1 MVQDLDFT
9 PDFERML
16 KQISVIGG
24 GLGGLAFAQGMRLL
38 AGYQVVVYERDTSPS
53 HRSQGYQ
60 IGLNS
65 DGLGALNML
74 SLPGFPELIHENP
87 LYGFM
92 MTDHQLEGLVRFPV
106 QKVGTQPTKM
116 SLVNR
121 FRLRDIL
128 ATGITIQWDK
138 KFVKYLETPEGV
150 VAHFEDGSTAV
161 LDLTLC
167 SSITDEAIEE
177 LSSCCPLLAS
187 LNITHCTH
195 ISDDSLRALA
205 LHCHELREL
214 VLSFCSG

>member
-1 MVQDLDFT
+1 MNRPNDLEYQSR
-9 PDFERML
+9 FERMI
-16 KQISVIGG
+16 KQVSVIGG

-65 DGLGALNML
+65 DGLGALNVL
-74 SLPGFPELIHENP
+74 DLPVFSELVRENP

-92 MTDHQLEGLVRFPV
+92 MTDDQLEGLVRFPV

-138 KFVKYLETPEGV
+138 KFVKYVETAEGV
-150 VAHFEDGSTAV
+150 VAHFEDGSTTV
-161 LDLTLC
+161 
-167 SSITDEAIEE
+167 SSLLVGADGVNSKVATTYCNCFEE
-177 LSSCCPLLAS
+177 LTS
-187 LNITHCTH
+187 IHTIH
-195 ISDDSLRALA
+195 IW
-205 LHCHELREL
+205 HNPF
-214 VLSFCSG
+214 VY

>member
-1 MVQDLDFT
+1 
-9 PDFERML
+9 ML

-65 DGLGALNML
+65 DGLGALNVL

-92 MTDHQLEGLVRFPV
+92 MTDDQLEGLVRFPV

-138 KFVKYLETPEGV
+138 RFVKYVETPDGV
-150 VAHFEDGSTAV
+150 VAHFED
-161 LDLTLC
+161 
-167 SSITDEAIEE
+167 
-177 LSSCCPLLAS
+177 
-187 LNITHCTH
+187 
-195 ISDDSLRALA
+195 
-205 LHCHELREL
+205 
-214 VLSFCSG
+214 

>member
-1 MVQDLDFT
+1 MI
-9 PDFERML
+9 
-16 KQISVIGG
+16 KQVSVIGG

-65 DGLGALNML
+65 DGLGALNVL
-74 SLPGFPELIHENP
+74 GLPGFSELVHENP

-92 MTDHQLEGLVRFPV
+92 MTDDQLEGLVRFPV

-138 KFVKYLETPEGV
+138 KFVKYVETAEGV
-150 VAHFEDGSTAV
+150 VAHFEDGSTAA
-161 LDLTLC
+161 
-167 SSITDEAIEE
+167 SS
-177 LSSCCPLLAS
+177 LLVGADGVNS
-187 LNITHCTH
+187 KVATTYCNCFEDFHTYN
-195 ISDDSLRALA
+195 SYM
-205 LHCHELREL
+205 
-214 VLSFCSG
+214 VLSIYMLGPSPVPPRSCVAKDRHYVHCWFLPNFCGRTE